1 MIDLGAFG
9 GITVCMACFF
19 LGKKIQKR
27 TKSVLANPIIL
38 AVCFILLGLSLIQV
52 EYEAFIRSTQPLT
65 ALLTPA
71 TIALAVPLYKN
82 LAKLRTDIIPIL
94 VGVSSGVFTNLLSI
108 LLVAKLLRF
117 SYSEYITFLP
127 KSITTAIGI
136 TIAEDFGG
144 LVGIA
149 SPIIIFTGIY
159 GSIISESVIRKCRL
173 THKVAKGV
181 CIGTAAHAIGTAKAM
196 ELGETAGAASSFSL
210 IASGILT
217 VLLAPI
223 FAGLF

>member
-9 GITVCMACFF
+9 GIFLCMASFF

-38 AVCFILLGLSLIQV
+38 AVCFILIGLAVFPI
-52 EYEAFIRSTQPLT
+52 EYEAFIESTELLT
-65 ALLTPA
+65 SLLTPA

-82 LAKLRTDIIPIL
+82 LAKLRTDITPIL
-94 VGVSSGVFTNLLSI
+94 VGVSSGVFVNLLSI
-108 LLVAKLLRF
+108 LLVAKLLRL

-159 GSIISESVIRKCRL
+159 GSIVSDLVIRKCRL
-173 THKVAKGV
+173 THRIAKGV

-196 ELGETAGAASSFSL
+196 ESGETEGAASSFSL
-210 IASGILT
+210 IVSGILT
-217 VLLAPI
+217 VLLAPL